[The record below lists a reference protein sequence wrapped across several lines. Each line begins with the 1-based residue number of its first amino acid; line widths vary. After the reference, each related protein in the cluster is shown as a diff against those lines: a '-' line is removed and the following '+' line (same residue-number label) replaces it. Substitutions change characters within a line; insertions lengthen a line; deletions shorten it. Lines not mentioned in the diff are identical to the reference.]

1 MNQEKLE
8 LLLKVVSGLKKS
20 EWNRLVQKVDLLYS
34 SKADKVEFDDLE
46 LLEKNIKREFRNI

>member
-1 MNQEKLE
+1 MTQEKIE
-8 LLLKVVSGLKKS
+8 MLLKVVSGLKRY

-46 LLEKNIKREFRNI
+46 LLEKNIKREFRNF